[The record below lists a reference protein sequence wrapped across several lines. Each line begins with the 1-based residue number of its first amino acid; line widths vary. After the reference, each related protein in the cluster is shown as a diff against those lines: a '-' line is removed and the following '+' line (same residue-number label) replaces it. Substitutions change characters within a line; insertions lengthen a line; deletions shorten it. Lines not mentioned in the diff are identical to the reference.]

1 MRAVSIAPPL
11 RGAMTSMTVI
21 RLAIVGIAAPLRCA
35 IVSIAIVS
43 TAIVS
48 GAAPLR
54 RAVVAEGL
62 AGERNGLALR
72 AVEAQQ
78 RRARG
83 HLVRV
88 RGGAAARV
96 RVVGRVRRGSGLG

>member
-1 MRAVSIAPPL
+1 MGL
-11 RGAMTSMTVI
+11 RIQG
-21 RLAIVGIAAPLRCA
+21 
-35 IVSIAIVS
+35 
-43 TAIVS
+43 S
-48 GAAPLR
+48 GLGFGSPLR

-96 RVVGRVRRGSGLG
+96 RVVGRVRRGSGSG